1 MADNPISSSKYK
13 KVALAGG
20 DETITTPKGNVV
32 TTAEWKK
39 AAANGLPF
47 KSLQDYADYVEQ
59 WAKPVAEIQPVQSYV
74 RGASGPNINGT
85 DIEALKAQN
94 DPTVNAILGRNIA
107 PQGQVPQYGAD
118 DTDAIRAMIAKQVLS
133 PAKSK
138 AIIVKTVKK

>member
-13 KVALAGG
+13 KVALVD

-39 AAANGLPF
+39 AASNGLPF
-47 KSLQDYADYVEQ
+47 KSLQDYANYLDG
-59 WAKPVAEIQPVQSYV
+59 WAKPVAPIQPVQSYV
-74 RGASGPNINGT
+74 RGATGPNINGT

-94 DPTVNAILGRNIA
+94 DPSVNAILNRNIA

-118 DTDAIRAMIAKQVLS
+118 DTDAIKAMIAANAVLS

-138 AIIVKTVKK
+138 AVAVKVIKK